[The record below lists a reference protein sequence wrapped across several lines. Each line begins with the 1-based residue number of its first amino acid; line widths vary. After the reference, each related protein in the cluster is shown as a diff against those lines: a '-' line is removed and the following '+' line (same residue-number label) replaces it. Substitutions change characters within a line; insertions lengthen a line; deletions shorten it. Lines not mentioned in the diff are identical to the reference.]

1 MLHRYHTIIKVTN
14 MIQMI
19 SITQGPYTLN
29 ANINLNNSNGDSISL
44 INVVQ
49 EEIMYMKLKIN
60 HTKYKMET

>member
-1 MLHRYHTIIKVTN
+1 MLHKYHTLIKVTN

-19 SITQGPYTLN
+19 SITQGLFTLI
-29 ANINLNNSNGDSISL
+29 ANINHNNSNGDSISL

-49 EEIMYMKLKIN
+49 EETMYMKLKIN